1 MNILNNYNTISKK
14 ENKLNS
20 RVRNIEPDFIDIISK
35 KVINSRDI
43 TDTVTMPRS
52 IFKGY
57 LCFTTGT
64 VINSIA
70 PIFSKTKLA
79 KGLTIISSMLSIL
92 GTYNFVKPFLI
103 KNKELT
109 KTEK

>member
-64 VINSIA
+64 VINY
-70 PIFSKTKLA
+70 K
-79 KGLTIISSMLSIL
+79 
-92 GTYNFVKPFLI
+92 
-103 KNKELT
+103 
-109 KTEK
+109 